1 VAWIVERR
9 RRGKRRGAADGRR
22 SGRFGHPLGD
32 AWARDAVSY
41 PESGESVGLRKA
53 PHDDDSLV
61 VDRALQERCV
71 IVARGHVVVI
81 RLVDHQQSRG
91 RQGAEECL
99 DIGAP
104 GERAGRIVRIAQ
116 VDQGRRVVTRA
127 KHRRQIVRPVRRERH
142 ATDRSPRTMTPA
154 GDHLARRVRDDQA
167 LVWIE
172 VAAGQRAQQ
181 VAGTG
186 TEHDAL
192 GGHAVPGRQFL
203 PQPGKNGNGM
213 FIYDQRT
220 YLPALLQRQDRMS
233 MAAGLE
239 AREPFLDHVLVQW
252 ANALSPGAK
261 LYNGETKGLLKQI
274 AGKWLSQEIIT
285 RKKVGFE
292 VPLRVWLRPGGILY
306 ARVQAIRKKGSIVQD
321 ITADGAVDE
330 LIKQHENDEHDHSD
344 TLWTLLALDTWA
356 RTFLTSE
363 LRTERLPGADTGKQL
378 PQPQETV

>member
-1 VAWIVERR
+1 MHQIFRHAKEDCDVTVLLSGEGADEVFGGYGRYGVLKTRNLIKSVPGATKMAGLMPAVGKVATLKKILDPDYLIW
-9 RRGKRRGAADGRR
+9 
-22 SGRFGHPLGD
+22 SNSFS
-32 AWARDAVSY
+32 DAVTVRRL
-41 PESGESVGLRKA
+41 SGEESINQVW
-53 PHDDDSLV
+53 
-61 VDRALQERCV
+61 DR
-71 IVARGHVVVI
+71 
-81 RLVDHQQSRG
+81 
-91 RQGAEECL
+91 
-99 DIGAP
+99 
-104 GERAGRIVRIAQ
+104 
-116 VDQGRRVVTRA
+116 
-127 KHRRQIVRPVRRERH
+127 
-142 ATDRSPRTMTPA
+142 
-154 GDHLARRVRDDQA
+154 
-167 LVWIE
+167 
-172 VAAGQRAQQ
+172 
-181 VAGTG
+181 
-186 TEHDAL
+186 
-192 GGHAVPGRQFL
+192 RQFL

-306 ARVQAIRKKGSIVQD
+306 ARVQAIREKGSIVQG
-321 ITADGAVDE
+321 ITTAGAVDD
-330 LIKQHENDEHDHSD
+330 LIRQHENDEHDHSD

-363 LRTERLPGADTGKQL
+363 LRIERLPGADTGKQL